1 MLGRQSLFAEECH
14 LGQFT
19 SLTRV
24 DRVLSRIMSLV
35 RIFTSWPFFKRKF
48 KSLSNLALLLVTSI
62 IATLSASGS
71 SAAEN
76 VFSGSDIQELVGSY
90 CVVCHSDTAMIAGM
104 SLEHI
109 DFARPGSHAEIL
121 EKMASKLRARMMPP
135 SGMPR
140 PELEV
145 IDQMV
150 NWLETELDQA
160 WAENPNPGRMV
171 PIHRMNRYEYNNAVN
186 ELLGLDV
193 NVISLLPGDPTA
205 DGHFDNIAES
215 LPFSTAYL
223 ERYMSV
229 ARTVTRMTT
238 GLPPVAP
245 SFTTYEVPLHL
256 VQDWRQNE
264 EVPFGTRGGLSAA
277 HNFPVDGE
285 YLFRIRLRANW
296 QDFIMGL
303 GWPQQL
309 EVRLDGRL
317 LKRFTIGGEAPGI
330 PAAISFSGLATP
342 GEQGST
348 DWATYMQTA
357 DEELEFLLPVEAGVG
372 VVTVSYI
379 REHLEAENR
388 PQPILKGR
396 LLANDEVYLSYQQ
409 VHSLE
414 IGGPYGDSGSTTSTS
429 GRAKIFSCHPMDE
442 STNEIACATDILS
455 KLARRA
461 YRQPLSEGDLET
473 VMGFYNQGRLA
484 GGSFDT
490 GIQFALEYLLSD
502 PGFLIRTYR
511 GTDDQISS
519 DEQFPLSDLELAS
532 RLSFFL
538 WSSIPDDSLLE
549 IAEKSELKDVEN
561 LQQQVIRMTAD
572 PRFVETLVDD
582 FSSQWL
588 NLRRL
593 EDVEVNSLLFPDYDL
608 SLIEAFRIETEMFIA
623 NTLRTDASVL
633 ELLNADYTFLNERLA
648 QHYEVPGVHG
658 SRFRKVKLPNL
669 EQRGGL
675 LAHGSLLSVTS
686 YPGRT
691 SPVLRG
697 KWLLDNMLGTPPP
710 PPPQNVSNL
719 PEAEI
724 GQAPKS
730 IRDRLEQHRSNPVC
744 ASCHTVIDPLGFALE
759 NFDVIGGWRTLDEGG
774 IPIDSDGS
782 YPGGIEF
789 KGFSDLRAWMLD
801 RPEQFVHTLTEKL
814 MEYALGRR
822 VEYFDQPTIRHIV
835 DGAAA
840 ENYSWSSLIW
850 GIVNSPA
857 FLTNSTRASS
867 GD

>member
-1 MLGRQSLFAEECH
+1 MSFSNPALF
-14 LGQFT
+14 
-19 SLTRV
+19 
-24 DRVLSRIMSLV
+24 
-35 RIFTSWPFFKRKF
+35 
-48 KSLSNLALLLVTSI
+48 LALSIFALLT
-62 IATLSASGS
+62 ASRGTASEDDFNS
-71 SAAEN
+71 S
-76 VFSGSDIQELVGSY
+76 SMQELVGSY
-90 CVVCHSDTAMIAGM
+90 CVICHSDAAMTAGL
-104 SLEHI
+104 SLENI
-109 DFARPGSHAEIL
+109 DFVRPGSHAEIL
-121 EKMASKLRARMMPP
+121 EKMASKLRAGMMPP

-140 PELEV
+140 PELET

-150 NWLETELDQA
+150 NWLNMELDQA
-160 WAENPNPGRMV
+160 WADNPNSGRMV

-205 DGHFDNIAES
+205 DGSFDNMAES

-229 ARTVTRMTT
+229 ARFVTRMAT

-264 EVPFGTRGGLSAA
+264 DVPFGTRGGLSAE
-277 HNFPVDGE
+277 HNFPIDGE

-317 LKRFTIGGEAPGI
+317 LKRFIIGGEAPGT
-330 PAAISFSGLATP
+330 PAAMSFSGLATP
-342 GEQGST
+342 GEQGSI
-348 DWATYMQTA
+348 DWETYMQTA
-357 DEELEFLLPVEAGVG
+357 DEDLEFSLPVTAGPAI
-372 VVTVSYI
+372 VTVSYI
-379 REHLEAENR
+379 REHLEPENR

-396 LLANDEVYLSYQQ
+396 LIANDEVYMGYQQ

-414 IGGPYGDSGSTTSTS
+414 IGGPYGNVSGTTDTPS
-429 GRAKIFSCHPMDE
+429 RAKIFSCHPDDGN
-442 STNEIACATDILS
+442 THEIACANEILS
-455 KLARRA
+455 QMARSA
-461 YRQPLSEGDLET
+461 YRRTVSEDDVEVL
-473 VMGFYNQGRLA
+473 MGLYNQERLA
-484 GGSFDT
+484 GGNFDT

-502 PGFLIRTYR
+502 PDFLVRTYR
-511 GTDDQISS
+511 GSGLEVESETGADISS
-519 DEQFPLSDLELAS
+519 RRQFPLSDFELAS

-538 WSSIPDDSLLE
+538 WSSIPDDSLLDISEQSGLTDAE
-549 IAEKSELKDVEN
+549 I
-561 LQQQVIRMTAD
+561 LQQQVRRMISD
-572 PRFVETLVDD
+572 RRFVESFIDG
-582 FSSQWL
+582 FASQWL

-593 EDVEVNSLLFPDYDL
+593 EEVEVNSLLFPDYDL
-608 SLIEAFRIETEMFIA
+608 SLIEAFRIETEMFVA

-648 QHYEVPGVHG
+648 QHYEVPGVNG
-658 SRFRKVKLPNL
+658 SRFRKVTLPNL
-669 EQRGGL
+669 ERRGGL

-710 PPPQNVSNL
+710 PPPPNVSIL
-719 PEAEI
+719 PEAEA
-724 GQAPKS
+724 GEAPKS

-782 YPGGIEF
+782 YPGGVEF
-789 KGFSDLRAWMLD
+789 KGFSDLRAWMLE

-814 MEYALGRR
+814 MAYALGRK

-835 DGAAA
+835 DSAAA
-840 ENYSWSSLIW
+840 DNYSWSSLIW

-857 FLTNSTRASS
+857 FLTNSTGTSS
-867 GD
+867 GE

>member
-1 MLGRQSLFAEECH
+1 
-14 LGQFT
+14 
-19 SLTRV
+19 
-24 DRVLSRIMSLV
+24 
-35 RIFTSWPFFKRKF
+35 
-48 KSLSNLALLLVTSI
+48 
-62 IATLSASGS
+62 
-71 SAAEN
+71 
-76 VFSGSDIQELVGSY
+76 
-90 CVVCHSDTAMIAGM
+90 MIAGL

-109 DFARPGSHAEIL
+109 DFVRPGSHAEIL

-150 NWLETELDQA
+150 NWLETEIDHA

-205 DGHFDNIAES
+205 DGSFDNMAES

-229 ARTVTRMTT
+229 ARTVTRMAT

-309 EVRLDGRL
+309 EVRLEGRL

-342 GEQGST
+342 GEQGSI
-348 DWATYMQTA
+348 DWETYMQTA
-357 DEELEFLLPVEAGVG
+357 DEELEFSLPVKAGLG
-372 VVTVSYI
+372 VVTVAYI
-379 REHLEAENR
+379 REHLEPENR

-396 LLANDEVYLSYQQ
+396 LLANDEVYMAYQQ

-414 IGGPYGDSGSTTSTS
+414 IGGPYGKLSSTTATS
-429 GRAKIFSCHPMDE
+429 SRAKIFSCHPMDE
-442 STNEIACATDILS
+442 STNEITCATEILS
-455 KLARRA
+455 KIARRA
-461 YRQPLSEGDLET
+461 YRRPVSESDLET
-473 VMGFYNQGRLA
+473 LMGFYNQGRLA

-502 PGFLIRTYR
+502 PDFLIRTYR
-511 GTDDQISS
+511 GSGRGTDAQISF
-519 DEQFPLSDLELAS
+519 DEQFPISDLELAS

-538 WSSIPDDSLLE
+538 WSSIPDDSLLD
-549 IAEKSELKDVEN
+549 IAEKSGLKDTEV
-561 LQQQVIRMTAD
+561 LRQQVIRMTAD
-572 PRFVETLVDD
+572 PRFVEAFVDD
-582 FSSQWL
+582 FASQWL

-593 EDVEVNSLLFPDYDL
+593 EEVNVNSLLFPDYDL

-648 QHYEVPGVHG
+648 RHYEVPGVVG

-710 PPPQNVSNL
+710 PPPPNVSIL
-719 PEAEI
+719 PEAEF

-730 IRDRLEQHRSNPVC
+730 IRDRLAQHRSNPVC

-774 IPIDSDGS
+774 IPIDSNGS
-782 YPGGIEF
+782 YPGGVEF

-801 RPEQFVHTLTEKL
+801 RPEQFVHTLTGKL
-814 MEYALGRR
+814 MAYALGRK
-822 VEYFDQPTIRHIV
+822 VEYFDQTTIRHIV
-835 DGAAA
+835 DSAAA
-840 ENYSWSSLIW
+840 ENYSWSSLIR

-857 FLTNSTRASS
+857 FLTNSIGTIS
-867 GD
+867 GE